1 MYSPPYLGT
10 GSSVATD
17 TSSMVFTPYSQ
28 ASTDNV
34 SPTPLSTQ
42 SKTNLTLPE
51 GAYLLTY
58 LLTHSLTLI
67 YSGVYGP
74 GTHQHN
80 FWDFL
85 KAENRMDKK
94 MRKPDHPEY
103 NRRTLL
109 VPAKFLKDQTPAMVR
124 ALTRSLTYSLVLTH
138 ALTYSLTNSLTNSLT
153 H

>member
-1 MYSPPYLGT
+1 
-10 GSSVATD
+10 
-17 TSSMVFTPYSQ
+17 MVFTPYSQ

-51 GAYLLTY
+51 GAHLLTY
-58 LLTHSLTLI
+58 SLTYSLI
-67 YSGVYGP
+67 LIHLGVYGP

-103 NRRTLL
+103 NRRTLH
-109 VPAKFLKDQTPAMVR
+109 VPAKFLKDQTPAMVC
-124 ALTRSLTYSLVLTH
+124 ALTHSPLLTHSYSLTH
-138 ALTYSLTNSLTNSLT
+138 AGSMVGVQVREHGYYIVF
-153 H
+153 

>member
-1 MYSPPYLGT
+1 
-10 GSSVATD
+10 
-17 TSSMVFTPYSQ
+17 MVFTPYSQ

-103 NRRTLL
+103 NRRTLH

-124 ALTRSLTYSLVLTH
+124 TRTHSLTLMLTH
-138 ALTYSLTNSLTNSLT
+138 SRRFNGGSSSRRTWILYYFLKLVNFMSCFTWMLTLE
-153 H
+153 